1 MSVPSLFETLDFG
14 PYLDIAAHSAASAHA
29 SQLLENQDNL
39 VLIDANGRAVIMHA
53 QIERALQLPN
63 WPRGHVR
70 LAVLDGMGGHGYGR
84 QAAEAVAAGLLRT
97 PACVQL
103 DELTA
108 RLDALHAQLQQQFG
122 IPDSPGQRGRPNQP
136 GPASDSRR
144 PGTTLTLLELP
155 PGAAPL
161 LYHVGDSRL
170 YEITREQAKVL
181 TIDHVPATAFAMQGL
196 LDAREWWRQVHGE
209 HRSQLAQAFI
219 LGNAFAD
226 PQRLDDALCALGGA
240 RLPGFLQPL
249 ADRRAIAVRRDAVY
263 LLATDGFWA
272 CHRPQDWISQWP
284 QLLGGAAS
292 AAGAVDALFGS
303 YRCAPPPG
311 LHLDNLTA
319 IALRFGAG
327 RGPGNIDETALPLA
341 TLLPF

>member
-1 MSVPSLFETLDFG
+1 MASLFETLDFG
-14 PYLDIAAHSAASAHA
+14 PSLDIAAHSAASAGTNA

-39 VLIDANGRAVIMHA
+39 VLIDANGRAVILHA
-53 QIERALQLPN
+53 QVERALQLPN

-84 QAAEAVAAGLLRT
+84 QAAEAVAAGLLRM
-97 PACVQL
+97 PACASL

-108 RLDALHAQLQQQFG
+108 RLDALHAQLQQQFSVPG
-122 IPDSPGQRGRPNQP
+122 DSAHAGH
-136 GPASDSRR
+136 SHR

-155 PGAAPL
+155 AGQVPL

-170 YEITREQAKVL
+170 YEITREHAQVL
-181 TIDHVPATAFAMQGL
+181 TIDHVPATAFAMQGM

-209 HRSQLAQAFI
+209 HRPQIAQAFI

-240 RLPGFLQPL
+240 HLPGFLQPL
-249 ADRRAIAVRRDAVY
+249 ADRRALAVRSEAIY

-272 CHRPQDWISQWP
+272 CHRPQEWIARWP

-292 AAGAVDALFGS
+292 AADAVHALFGN
-303 YRCAPPPG
+303 YRTAPPPG

-319 IALRFGAG
+319 IALRFGTG
-327 RGPGNIDETALPLA
+327 RSLVNIDETALPAA

>member
-1 MSVPSLFETLDFG
+1 MNMTSLFETLDFG
-14 PYLDIAAHSAASAHA
+14 PSLDIAAHSAASASS
-29 SQLLENQDNL
+29 SQVLENQDNL
-39 VLIDANGRAVIMHA
+39 VLIDANGRAIIMHA

-70 LAVLDGMGGHGYGR
+70 LAVLDGMGGHGHGR

-97 PACVQL
+97 PACASL

-122 IPDSPGQRGRPNQP
+122 IPSPHG
-136 GPASDSRR
+136 RR

-155 PGAAPL
+155 PGEAPL

-170 YEITREQAKVL
+170 YEITRENAHAL
-181 TIDHVPATAFAMQGL
+181 TIDHVPATVFAMQGM
-196 LDAREWWRQVHGE
+196 LDAQEWWRQVHTE
-209 HRSQLAQAFI
+209 HRPQIVQAFI

-249 ADRRAIAVRRDAVY
+249 ADRRALAVRSDAVY

-272 CHRPQDWISQWP
+272 CRRPQEWISQWP
-284 QLLGGAAS
+284 QLLGCAAS

-303 YRCAPPPG
+303 YRSAPPSG

-319 IALRFGAG
+319 ICIRFSAG
-327 RGPGNIDETALPLA
+327 RSVDNIDETALPLSS
-341 TLLPF
+341 LLPF